1 MVPFKDALCLL
12 AMLVAYGIAGRMD
25 YDDAVMLEQAQQ
37 APAFACG
44 RVPQATEPNSATAA
58 GGGTVVS
65 DPTRDGPPETF
76 AVAEPD
82 TIDACASASP

>member
-37 APAFACG
+37 EPALACSHV
-44 RVPQATEPNSATAA
+44 RPSNEPIAAA
-58 GGGTVVS
+58 GGGAIVS
-65 DPTRDGPPETF
+65 DPTSDGPSAAF

-82 TIDACASASP
+82 TGDACASASR

>member
-1 MVPFKDALCLL
+1 MMVPFKDALCLL

-37 APAFACG
+37 EPAFACSHV
-44 RVPQATEPNSATAA
+44 RPSTEPIAAA
-58 GGGTVVS
+58 GGGAIVS
-65 DPTRDGPPETF
+65 NPTSDGPPEAF

-82 TIDACASASP
+82 TGDACASASP

>member
-37 APAFACG
+37 APAFACSHV
-44 RVPQATEPNSATAA
+44 RPSTEPIAAA
-58 GGGTVVS
+58 GGGAILS
-65 DPTRDGPPETF
+65 DPTSDGPPEAF

-82 TIDACASASP
+82 TIDACASASR

>member
-37 APAFACG
+37 EPAFACSHV
-44 RVPQATEPNSATAA
+44 RPSNEPIAAA
-58 GGGTVVS
+58 GGGAIVS
-65 DPTRDGPPETF
+65 DPTSDGPSAAF
-76 AVAEPD
+76 SSAEPD
-82 TIDACASASP
+82 TIDACASASR